1 MGDLYEELITSSLKA
16 EDDRRATHTTQGVAI
31 ISAAGVLTT
40 LLAGLTAVLTRTN
53 SIPLPLA
60 SRILLAVALF
70 LFTAAAI
77 AALLGMSP
85 GPYYGLDPEYLRQK
99 VTREG
104 WDEWTREPT
113 RATWEI
119 QVRRGGVLGPGP
131 KLNNPAGR
139 RLPKCLIH
147 AALRRDAAVGGAA
160 LAVHHC

>member
-16 EDDRRATHTTQGVAI
+16 EDERRTTHTTQGVAI
-31 ISAAGVLTT
+31 ISASGVLTT
-40 LLAGLTAVLTRTN
+40 LLAGLTAVLRTGGM
-53 SIPLPLA
+53 PLPVA
-60 SRILLAVALF
+60 SRILLAVALS

-104 WDEWTREPT
+104 WDEWAREPL

-119 QVRRGGVLGPGP
+119 QVRRVEFLDQAH
-131 KLNNPAGR
+131 KLNTQRGR
-139 RLPKCLIH
+139 FIQT
-147 AALRRDAAVGGAA
+147 AIGVEALGVIVLVVGTIV
-160 LAVHHC
+160 LVLS